1 MRTTLSEFWSWL
13 VNRDWTLSQ
22 IRTPME
28 WFAFLSIPLFTAV
41 IGWLI
46 NWTGL
51 IMLFYPVNFHGYKI
65 PGMAELARLAPH
77 KL

>member
-22 IRTPME
+22 INTPME

-46 NWTGL
+46 NWT
-51 IMLFYPVNFHGYKI
+51 
-65 PGMAELARLAPH
+65 
-77 KL
+77 